1 MDATILGLTILFGF
15 AVAATMW
22 LLLSGLQQLKED
34 AEQTDSEIFQTSP
47 LFKIALPFVQY
58 FARALAPLRGLDRM
72 RESIEYRLIRAGRIY
87 VMNPDEVMGL
97 MCVTFFVGIGF
108 GVYVEMFTGFIGP
121 LGIVV
126 CALFVGYMPL
136 LSLGDAI
143 KKRQK
148 QVLKVLPY
156 TLDLLCLSV
165 EAGLDFAAAL
175 NRIGEK
181 LGKNPFREEVRV
193 LTQDIAMGK
202 TRGEALRD
210 MDDRIGLDDLTSVVS
225 ALVQADELGASLG
238 PTLRIQS
245 SELQRKRFQRAEKK
259 AMQAPVLMLIPLVLF
274 IFPLVFIVIF
284 APMAIRFA
292 TGEFGI

>member
-1 MDATILGLTILFGF
+1 MDATILGLTLLFGF
-15 AVAATMW
+15 AVATTMW
-22 LLLSGLQQLKED
+22 LILAGLQQLKE
-34 AEQTDSEIFQTSP
+34 ETEETESELFQKSP
-47 LFKIALPFVQY
+47 LLKIALPFVQY

-72 RESIEYRLIRAGRIY
+72 RESLEYKLIRAGRIY
-87 VMNPDEVMGL
+87 VMTPDEVLGL

-108 GVYVEMFTGFIGP
+108 GLYVELFTGFFGP
-121 LGIVV
+121 FGVV
-126 CALFVGYMPL
+126 FCALFVGYMPVL
-136 LSLGDAI
+136 NLSDAI

-148 QVLKVLPY
+148 LVLKVLPY

-210 MDDRIGLDDLTSVVS
+210 MDERIGLDDLTSVVS

-284 APMAIRFA
+284 APMVIRYL

>member
-1 MDATILGLTILFGF
+1 MDAPILGLMLLFGF
-15 AVAATMW
+15 AVAASMW
-22 LLLSGLQQLKED
+22 LILLGVNQLRED
-34 AEQTDSEIFQTSP
+34 TEASESELFQRSP
-47 LFKIALPFVQY
+47 LLKFALPLVQY
-58 FARALAPLRGLDRM
+58 FARALAPLRGLDGL
-72 RESIEYRLIRAGRIY
+72 RESLEYKLIRAGRIY
-87 VMNPDEVMGL
+87 VMSPDEVLGLCCLSFFMGL
-97 MCVTFFVGIGF
+97 AFGF
-108 GVYVEMFTGFIGP
+108 YVELSTGF
-121 LGIVV
+121 LGMFGIIA
-126 CALFVGYMPL
+126 CSLLGAYLPI
-136 LSLGDAI
+136 LSLTDAM

-148 QVLKVLPY
+148 AVLKVLPY
-156 TLDLLCLSV
+156 TLDLLCLAV

-181 LGKNPFREEVRV
+181 LGKNPFREEIRV

-284 APMAIRFA
+284 APMVIRFL
-292 TGEFGI
+292 TGELAF